1 MAMRDDNLI
10 ENFLTFSERLLAEGY
25 DVFRDEYGNLRI
37 RKMVRPL
44 TITEIGAR
52 RFAPL
57 LEALVK
63 DPDELTPDDRR
74 TICRHD
80 PRIGFHPHDDVA
92 GRGKPFAKNTVFDD
106 DRNHNQP
113 TGEL

>member
-1 MAMRDDNLI
+1 MTMRDDNPI
-10 ENFLTFSERLLAEGY
+10 ENFQTFAERLLAEGY

-92 GRGKPFAKNTVFDD
+92 GAREALCEKYRF
-106 DRNHNQP
+106 
-113 TGEL
+113 